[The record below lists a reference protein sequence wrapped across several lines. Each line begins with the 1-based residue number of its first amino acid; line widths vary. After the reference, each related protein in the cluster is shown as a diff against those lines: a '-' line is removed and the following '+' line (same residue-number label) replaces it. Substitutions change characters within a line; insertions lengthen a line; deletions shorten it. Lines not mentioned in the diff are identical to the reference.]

1 MGTKG
6 TISSLLRMLV
16 VILAEMVFSIDGWPI
31 RVVISRA
38 WAQHSWAALVLQQLC
53 NHTATSCLPKGEV
66 TWWLSG
72 GKGGSAV
79 CWCNSSYGN
88 SIPAFLPC
96 IVVKQ
101 EWLGGGV
108 LGAMRRGRRTEAMS
122 LAGSVKGQ
130 SEGETCN
137 PTKLPWDPSWEGT
150 NPKGLSGVAS
160 EWWSPPEWRDQ
171 CPWWK
176 GIL

>member
-6 TISSLLRMLV
+6 IISSLLRMLV

-53 NHTATSCLPKGEV
+53 NHTTTSCLPKGEV

-79 CWCNSSYGN
+79 CRCNSSYGN

-101 EWLGGGV
+101 EWLRAQNPGHVTGRGHE
-108 LGAMRRGRRTEAMS
+108 GAVWRKD
-122 LAGSVKGQ
+122 LQ
-130 SEGETCN
+130 PN
-137 PTKLPWDPSWEGT
+137 KLPWGPSWEGT

-171 CPWWK
+171 CPWRK